1 MPPYPDNN
9 RIADILDDVADI
21 LEFRDDNPHRVRA
34 YRRAA
39 DRIRDFDD
47 SVSDRYARRGT
58 AGLRS
63 IEGVGERL
71 SATIAEIAETGE
83 LGLLTRLQSELSPV
97 DVFSRLPGIGPEL
110 AKRIVDELDVST
122 LEELEEAVHDG
133 RLVDVDGIGASKA
146 TGIGHA
152 LAGMLNRGARRR
164 ARHRQVDDESSGDDR
179 PPLPVALL
187 LDLDAE
193 YRRRAQTGSLRYIAP
208 RRFNPDNEKWLPI
221 MEVERAGIAFTVV
234 FSNTRRAHELG
245 RTDDWVVIYADDG
258 DDGRQ
263 FTVVTATSGP
273 LQGKRVV
280 RGRERDTRRFYEKQ
294 NRSTGQAP

>member
-1 MPPYPDNN
+1 MAPYPDNN

-39 DRIRDFDD
+39 GRIRDFDE

-58 AGLRS
+58 AALRS
-63 IEGVGERL
+63 IEGIGERL
-71 SATIAEIAETGE
+71 AGSIAEIAETGE

-97 DVFSRLPGIGPEL
+97 EVFTRLPGIGPQL
-110 AKRIVDELDVST
+110 ARRIIDELDVAT
-122 LEELEEAVHDG
+122 LEQLEQAVHDG

-164 ARHRQVDDESSGDDR
+164 ARRRQTDEEPQNDARR
-179 PPLPVALL
+179 PIPVELL
-187 LDLDAE
+187 LEVDRE
-193 YRRRAQTGSLRYIAP
+193 YRRRARTGSLRHIAP

-221 MEVERAGIAFTVV
+221 MEVERGGLPFTVV
-234 FSNTRRAHELG
+234 FSNTRLAHELG
-245 RTDDWVVIYADDG
+245 RTDDWVVIYVGNG
-258 DDGRQ
+258 DDRQ

-280 RGRERDTRRFYEKQ
+280 RGREKETRRFYEQ
-294 NRSTGQAP
+294 RDRSAGPAP